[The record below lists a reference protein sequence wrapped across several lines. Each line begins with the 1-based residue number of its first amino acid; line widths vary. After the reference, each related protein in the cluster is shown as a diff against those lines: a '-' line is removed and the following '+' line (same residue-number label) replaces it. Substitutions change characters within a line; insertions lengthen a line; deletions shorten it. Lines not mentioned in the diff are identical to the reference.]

1 MDLCSLLQVRPGSAI
16 SVLQNAD
23 GPQGGSPMIPA
34 GSIGAAAPFQ
44 QWAAGSLEE
53 DQPSQYYTKNGYVST
68 WIEYQEILNNSGI
81 KKSVYPAYVQP
92 INSEP
97 YGTLLSKHGHISGN
111 NEKPSND
118 DCGAIF
124 RKIQCSTNPLHHPS
138 FRHVRCND
146 QGCPVCY
153 VKFASRLADSVTER
167 VQGFKTVYRNS
178 KPYHLILWGAKVEGA
193 DRPYA
198 DLRSSFRE
206 AKRLL
211 EIMGA
216 TSSVVWY
223 HPYRIKPELKD
234 LLRHYRRAHKLDG
247 RAGFWKLAH
256 DDVLELGGVE
266 RYIVYAPHW
275 HAIATGFLMKSSE
288 FCDVTGG
295 AGYKKRRYLEYEKD
309 VHEVAHYISTHACM
323 EFGKSSVR
331 YYGVISYR
339 MMAREMVEEKIKD
352 VLCQD
357 CKSHMEEYEVDEK
370 GEYYRDSPRGPI
382 IRKSKDKVTE
392 KIKYYLYWKKG
403 QPKPD
408 MGDHSQC
415 LITRF
420 CDR

>member
-1 MDLCSLLQVRPGSAI
+1 
-16 SVLQNAD
+16 
-23 GPQGGSPMIPA
+23 MIPA
-34 GSIGAAAPFQ
+34 GSVGAAAPSQ
-44 QWAAGSLEE
+44 QCEAAGSLEE
-53 DQPSQYYTKNGYVST
+53 DQESKYYTKNGYVST
-68 WIEYQEILNNSGI
+68 WIEYQESLNNSST
-81 KKSVYPAYVQP
+81 KNSMYPAYVQP

-97 YGTLLSKHGHISGN
+97 YGTLLSKYGHISGN

-275 HAIATGFLMKSSE
+275 HAIATGFLMKSDE
-288 FCDVTGG
+288 FCDVTDG

-331 YYGVISYR
+331 YYGDISYR
-339 MMAREMVEEKIKD
+339 MMAREMVEERIKN
-352 VLCQD
+352 VICQD
-357 CKSHMEEYEVDEK
+357 CGAELEEYDC
-370 GEYYRDSPRGPI
+370 GEDGIPAN
-382 IRKSKDKVTE
+382 KLKDKITE
-392 KIKYYLYWKKG
+392 KVKYFLYWKKG
-403 QPKPD
+403 QPKPE
-408 MGDHSQC
+408 MKGNIQC

-420 CDR
+420 CNR